1 MALIQL
7 PGGWLRNTMTE
18 GGDGD
23 PEKGAE
29 LKMEFW
35 DFHGGPGLPRKDP
48 RWDNGMREWGSQDAI
63 MCTGWSKWEEVSVK
77 GGERRGHWVG

>member
-18 GGDGD
+18 GGDGG

-29 LKMEFW
+29 LGRESW
-35 DFHGGPGLPRKDP
+35 DYHRGPRLPRKDP
-48 RWDNGMREWGSQDAI
+48 GWDDGGEWGSLNV
-63 MCTGWSKWEEVSVK
+63 TRWTRWGEKEEVSVK
-77 GGERRGHWVG
+77 GRIRRRQRW